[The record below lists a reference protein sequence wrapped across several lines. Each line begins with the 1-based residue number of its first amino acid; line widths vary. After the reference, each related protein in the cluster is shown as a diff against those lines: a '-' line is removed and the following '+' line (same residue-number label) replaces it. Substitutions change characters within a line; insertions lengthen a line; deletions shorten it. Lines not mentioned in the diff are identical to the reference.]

1 MPDLLRPIKR
11 GPVNLDG
18 DVLVELGRVLEVEFG
33 GDVLIRPTHPKRPK
47 LYWSA
52 AKKCLV
58 FFTGVK
64 MDGGRGTRGALDEL
78 LDTKAG
84 RAAAKVFAR
93 WSQREPAGG
102 RTVDVGVADKW
113 WKFSVAPLRI
123 DYWSDKLG
131 DKASYT
137 HDLGP
142 SVRAW
147 LQVSQNFGSSTRSK
161 EVWIFRGGRLTVTER
176 GIVG

>member
-1 MPDLLRPIKR
+1 MADLLRSIKR

-33 GDVLIRPTHPKRPK
+33 GDVLVRPTHPKRPR

-52 AKKCLV
+52 AKKALV

-64 MDGGRGTRGALDEL
+64 DSGRGTRGVLDEL
-78 LDTKAG
+78 LDTKPG
-84 RAAAKVFAR
+84 RAAAKVFER
-93 WSQREPAGG
+93 WSRNEPSGG
-102 RTVDVGVADKW
+102 RTLDVGVADKW
-113 WKFSVAPLRI
+113 WRFTVPPLRI
-123 DYWSDKLG
+123 DYWSDKW
-131 DKASYT
+131 DEPAEYT

-142 SVRAW
+142 SVRGW
-147 LQVSQNFGSSTRSK
+147 LQVSKNFGSKTRSK
-161 EVWIFRGGRLTVTER
+161 EAWILRGGRLTVTER